1 MRIISGR
8 YRGKKLVAP
17 PEDSA
22 IRPTT
27 DRAKEALFNIL
38 FNQIGDDCVFFD
50 ALSGS
55 GAIGIEALSRGAKK
69 VYFADTSGQAVSL
82 IKKNLTGIQ
91 GDYEVLNMRYEKAL
105 ALLKRRGEKLNVV
118 FADPPYEENCGEKI
132 LEELQK
138 TDIMAYGGIV
148 AIERNKQYAAVENPA
163 LLLYDSRKYALSAI
177 DFYKRQKRVAITGT
191 FDPFTTGHH
200 SLVKKARELN
210 FDAIYI
216 VLLVN
221 KEKAVR
227 FPKDKR
233 LEIIN
238 MALKDDKDD
247 IVVESFDGL
256 TIDYCRKNDIQYILR
271 GIRNAQDAEYE
282 RQMAEYNFLHGGVTT
297 ILMPATSAI
306 SSTQV
311 RKNLDENKD
320 ISTLVDEGAIKIIK
334 E

>member
-1 MRIISGR
+1 MRIISGK
-8 YRGKKLVAP
+8 YRGKKLIAP
-17 PEDSA
+17 PEYSA

-38 FNQIGDDCVFFD
+38 FNHIDEECIFLD
-50 ALSGS
+50 AFSGS

-69 VYFADTSGQAVSL
+69 VYFVEIDGQAVSL
-82 IKKNLTGIQ
+82 IKKNLSGIQ
-91 GDYEVLNMRYEKAL
+91 GDYEVLNMSLEKAA
-105 ALLKRRGEKLNVV
+105 ALLKRKGEKLNVV
-118 FADPPYEENCGEKI
+118 FADPPYEQNLGGKI
-132 LEELQK
+132 LEQLQEAG
-138 TDIMAYGGIV
+138 IMAYGGII
-148 AIERNKQYAAVENPA
+148 AIERNKQYAAAENPSF
-163 LLLYDSRKYALSAI
+163 LYYDSRKYALSAI

-200 SLVKKARELN
+200 TLVKKARELN

-221 KEKAVR
+221 KDKTVR
-227 FPKDKR
+227 FSKEKR

-238 MALKDDKDD
+238 MALKDDKEG
-247 IVVESFDGL
+247 IVIESFDGF

-271 GIRNAQDAEYE
+271 GIRDAQDTEYE

-297 ILMPATSAI
+297 ILMPATSAV

-320 ISTLVDEGAIKIIK
+320 ISSLVDEGAIKIIK